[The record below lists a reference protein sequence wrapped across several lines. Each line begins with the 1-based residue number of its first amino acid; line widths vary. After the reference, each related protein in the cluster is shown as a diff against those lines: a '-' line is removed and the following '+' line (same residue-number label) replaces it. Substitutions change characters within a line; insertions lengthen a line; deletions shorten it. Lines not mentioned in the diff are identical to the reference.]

1 VVLVLT
7 CTELFEMDATV
18 VEYEHPKIEF
28 NRRNRIVTE
37 ERDSTASTT
46 VEGHFIATGFYHFD
60 LEDP

>member
-1 VVLVLT
+1 
-7 CTELFEMDATV
+7 MDATV

-28 NRRNRIVTE
+28 NRRNQIVTE

-46 VEGHFIATGFYHFD
+46 VGGYFIATGFYHFN